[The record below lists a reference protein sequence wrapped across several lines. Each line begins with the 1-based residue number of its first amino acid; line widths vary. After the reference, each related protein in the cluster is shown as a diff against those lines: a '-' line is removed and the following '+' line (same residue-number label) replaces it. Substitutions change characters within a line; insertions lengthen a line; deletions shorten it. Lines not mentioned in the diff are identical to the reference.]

1 MNISVI
7 KEAIKESEKDADR
20 IDIDD
25 FCEGYHRGY
34 AKALKVRILLPLPK
48 KYEEMRI

>member
-34 AKALKVRILLPLPK
+34 AKALKDVLDGEF
-48 KYEEMRI
+48 EEK